1 MERSRRIIPP
11 VWFAFALAAMVAL
24 HRFAPLGR
32 FIELPLAWAGL
43 APLIGGLLMAANAA
57 GAFRRAGTP
66 VLPFTP
72 STALVTDGFYRWTR
86 NPMYLGLALMLAG
99 VAVLLG
105 SWSTLLPIA
114 VFAAII
120 QGNFILGEE
129 RFLEEIFGER
139 YLAYKR
145 SVRRWF

>member
-1 MERSRRIIPP
+1 MERRRRVIPP
-11 VWFAFALAAMVAL
+11 VWFAIALAAMAAL
-24 HRFAPLGR
+24 HWFAPAGRFA
-32 FIELPLAWAGL
+32 ELPFAWAGL
-43 APLIGGLLMAANAA
+43 VPLIGGLLMAANAA
-57 GAFRRAGTP
+57 GAFRRVGTP

-72 STALVTDGFYRWTR
+72 STVLVTDGVYRWTR
-86 NPMYLGLALMLAG
+86 NPMYLGLTLALAG

-114 VFAAII
+114 AFAAII

-129 RFLEEIFGER
+129 RFLEQIFGER
-139 YLAYKR
+139 YLAYRR